1 MGTDLFLSII
11 NQTLSEVQVDLT
23 SDMPVLIVDSVKI
36 VDVLRFLMSHSE
48 FSFKFLTDL
57 CGVHYPDMSPPQL
70 AVVYHLHDL
79 VNNMRIRVKTFL
91 PVEAPSI
98 NTVSH
103 LFASANWME
112 RETYDFFGIQFEG
125 HPNLVR
131 ILNMD
136 DMAYFPMRKEF
147 KLEDSGRTDKN
158 DAYFGR

>member
-1 MGTDLFLSII
+1 MTSDSFISLITTELSD
-11 NQTLSEVQVDLT
+11 VKVDLS
-23 SDMPVLIVDSVKI
+23 SDMPVLIVESTQI
-36 VDVLRFLMSHSE
+36 LSTLQRLMTHES
-48 FSFKFLTDL
+48 FSFQFLTDL

-79 VNNMRIRVKTFL
+79 VRNLRIRVKCFL
-91 PVEAPSI
+91 PVSAPVIAS
-98 NTVSH
+98 VSS

-112 RETYDFFGIQFEG
+112 RETYDFFGIQFDG

-136 DMAYFPMRKEF
+136 DMVHFPMRKEYA
-147 KLEDSGRTDKN
+147 LEDSSRTDKN